1 MIPKKFDLM
10 GRTVKVNKIKKNKFV
25 DSADTYGHWDSIKFE
40 IFIVEGLTEQQE
52 EQTFYHEFVHA
63 AFDSL
68 GYADL
73 SSNEQLVD
81 QMGSLIQQLIK
92 SKK

>member
-1 MIPKKFDLM
+1 M
-10 GRTVKVNKIKKNKFV
+10 GRTIRVNKVKKGTFV
-25 DSADTYGHWDSIKFE
+25 DATDTYGHWDSIKFE
-40 IFIVEGLTEQQE
+40 IFITEGLTEQQE
-52 EQTFYHEFVHA
+52 EQTFYYEFVHA

-73 SSNEQLVD
+73 SSNEQLAD
-81 QMGSLIQQLIK
+81 QMGSLIHQLMK